1 MEKKLVSVI
10 VAVYNAEKYLENCI
24 ASICAQNYQRL
35 QILLVDDGSTDLS
48 GNICDDWSKKD
59 QRITVIHQKNGGVS
73 KARNVGIDRAE
84 GTYTVFVDADD
95 YLEKEY
101 ISSMVEEQKN
111 NGMVITG
118 YFIDIDIER
127 RKRITPIILR
137 QEACSILDREK
148 TVELYKAGLLFAV
161 WNKMYCTEILKEQKI
176 CFDENI
182 NLGEDALF
190 NLRYFE
196 EVQGEICVINK
207 PLYHY
212 MKRENESLD
221 SKYRPDFFE
230 SQIRIFSMFI
240 QYLQGIEAARAD
252 IAEIYAFYFNALVV
266 ALDNLYC
273 YRRHM
278 KKEKYQFIFCE
289 LRGRIEFADIVRS
302 LPQNRRWIYRIR
314 LTGIRRGFYGID
326 YWLREVVKKHKG
338 LK

>member
-1 MEKKLVSVI
+1 MEEKLVSVI
-10 VAVYNAEKYLENCI
+10 VAVYNVEKYLENCI
-24 ASICAQNYQRL
+24 ASICSQNYQKL

-48 GNICDDWSKKD
+48 GNICDVWEEKD
-59 QRITVIHQKNGGVS
+59 QRITVVHQKNSGVS

-84 GTYTVFVDADD
+84 GTYIVFVDADD
-95 YLEKEY
+95 YLEKDY
-101 ISSMVEEQKN
+101 IRCMVEEQKN

-127 RKRITPIILR
+127 RKRTTPVILKR
-137 QEACSILDREK
+137 EAHSILDKGR
-148 TVELYKAGLLFAV
+148 TTELYKAGLLFAV
-161 WNKMYCTEILKEQKI
+161 WNKMYCTEILKKQSVW
-176 CFDENI
+176 FDENI

-196 EVQGEICVINK
+196 KVQGKICVINK

-221 SKYRPDFFE
+221 NKYHPDFFE
-230 SQIRIFSMFI
+230 NQIRIFTMFI
-240 QYLQGIEAARAD
+240 QYLQGIKATKED

-278 KKEKYQFIFCE
+278 KKEKYQFIFHE
-289 LRGRIEFADIVRS
+289 LGSRTEFDDIVKR
-302 LPQNRRWIYRIR
+302 LPKSSRWIYRIR
-314 LTGIRRGFYGID
+314 LIGIRKGFYRLD
-326 YWLREVVKKHKG
+326 YWSRELVKKRKG